1 MKHAVWTTGGL
12 SVEDVEPPALPDGF
26 VRLHVEACGI
36 CGSDLHF
43 WTGHQHP
50 TLASVPGHEFVG
62 TILDAPTGVA
72 DARYAASPIVRC
84 GACEHCLAGEW
95 NLCRRGGE
103 LIGMGRNGGLAE
115 WVDVPLVNLVP
126 LGDVGS
132 DVGMLAEPM
141 AVAVRGVGLAA
152 LATNETVLV
161 LGAGTIGLLAA
172 LVAQQTCADVVV
184 SARYP
189 HQVAAAEALG
199 LSTIAE
205 ADVLGWGKQ
214 QRPSVVIETVG
225 GSANTINDA
234 IKVAKRGGR
243 VIVLGTFAQPPVDLF
258 SAQLKEVS
266 ITPSFAYGTRD
277 GVDDFAE
284 AAAVLAEHRATL
296 PSLVTHRFAL
306 GDIMKAYDTFGNAAK
321 ERALKVILTN
331 GKAGKP

>member
-1 MKHAVWTTGGL
+1 MKHAVWTTDGL

-26 VRLHVEACGI
+26 VRLQVEACGI

-50 TLASVPGHEFVG
+50 ALATVPGHEFVG
-62 TILDAPTGVA
+62 TILDAPAGVA
-72 DARYAASPIVRC
+72 DGRYAASPIVRC
-84 GACEHCLAGEW
+84 GTCEHCLAGEW

-126 LGDVGS
+126 LGDVGPE
-132 DVGMLAEPM
+132 VGMLAEPM
-141 AVAVRGVGLAA
+141 AVAVRGVGLAG
-152 LATNETVLV
+152 LAADETVLV

-172 LVAQQTCADVVV
+172 LIAQRTSDKVVV

-199 LSTIAE
+199 LTTIAE
-205 ADVLGWGKQ
+205 ADVIGWGKQ
-214 QRPSVVIETVG
+214 QRPSAVIETVG
-225 GSANTINDA
+225 GTANTINDA

-243 VIVLGTFAQPPVDLF
+243 VIVLGTFAQPSVDLF

-284 AAAVLAEHRATL
+284 AAAVLAEHRDTL
-296 PSLVTHRFAL
+296 PTLITHRFAL
-306 GDIMKAYDTFGNAAK
+306 DDVTTGFET
-321 ERALKVILTN
+321 ALDKSSGAVKVAVVN
-331 GKAGKP
+331 G

>member
-1 MKHAVWTTGGL
+1 MKHAVWTADGL
-12 SVEDVEPPALPDGF
+12 SVEDVEPPVLPDGF

-50 TLASVPGHEFVG
+50 VLGTVPGHEFVG
-62 TILDAPTGVA
+62 TILDAPAGVA
-72 DARYAASPIVRC
+72 DGRYAAAPIVRC

-126 LGDVGS
+126 LGDVGPEI
-132 DVGMLAEPM
+132 GMLAEPV
-141 AVAVRGVGLAA
+141 AVAVRGVGLANLVA
-152 LATNETVLV
+152 DETVLV
-161 LGAGTIGLLAA
+161 LGAGTIGLLAG
-172 LVAQQTCADVVV
+172 LVARRTTDNVVV

-199 LSTIAE
+199 LATIAE
-205 ADVLGWGKQ
+205 ADVMTWGKQ
-214 QRPSVVIETVG
+214 QRPSAVIETVG
-225 GSANTINDA
+225 GTANTINDA

-243 VIVLGTFAQPPVDLF
+243 VIVLGTFAQPSVDLF

-266 ITPSFAYGTRD
+266 ITPSFAYGTRG

-284 AAAVLAEHRATL
+284 AAAVLAEHRSTL
-296 PSLVTHRFAL
+296 PTLITHRVAL
-306 GDIMKAYDTFGNAAK
+306 DD
-321 ERALKVILTN
+321 VTN
-331 GKAGKP
+331 GFETALDKRSGAVKVAVVNA